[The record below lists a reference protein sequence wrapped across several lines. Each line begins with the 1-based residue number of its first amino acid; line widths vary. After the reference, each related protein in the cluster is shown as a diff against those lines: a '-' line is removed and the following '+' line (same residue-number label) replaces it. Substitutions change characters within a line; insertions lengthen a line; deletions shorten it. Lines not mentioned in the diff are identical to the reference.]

1 MLLIVTDPIPAT
13 RNNFLCILMVSTFQF
28 KLFLAANKA
37 LLYKRVAYIIYHIC
51 HL

>member
-1 MLLIVTDPIPAT
+1 MLLIVTDPIPAA

-28 KLFLAANKA
+28 KLFLDANKA
-37 LLYKRVAYIIYHIC
+37 LLYQRVAYVISHIG